1 VGSPVSWVVAR
12 TPLRGQQRTIV
23 FGSVVLVVL
32 LTGLVDSATGP
43 DISLALFYLLP
54 AVVGAVTIGTTAGV
68 ILAVEGSAVSLLAD
82 RWLHSGNSTMEVSV
96 TNAALRLVIMLGIVW
111 LLTALRSAVE
121 AATASEQRSRSFLGV
136 AAHQLR
142 SPLTGVTTTAEAL
155 LLQGASPEQEPL
167 LELLARDAQRAGRL
181 VGSLLRMARLEQ
193 QPRSTPRVVDVIE
206 AVNGHVERLH
216 RLRSDLAVDVHRPH
230 ATAIR
235 AFVDADALDDI
246 LGNLLEN
253 ASRYARTRIEIG
265 IDTINN
271 GRQVSVRVADD
282 GPGIPAGASET
293 VFEPFVSLDASG
305 GSGLGLAIARASARN
320 YDGDVSYIGGG
331 FAMTLPSA
339 GNR

>member
-1 VGSPVSWVVAR
+1 
-12 TPLRGQQRTIV
+12 
-23 FGSVVLVVL
+23 
-32 LTGLVDSATGP
+32 
-43 DISLALFYLLP
+43 
-54 AVVGAVTIGTTAGV
+54 
-68 ILAVEGSAVSLLAD
+68 
-82 RWLHSGNSTMEVSV
+82 
-96 TNAALRLVIMLGIVW
+96 
-111 LLTALRSAVE
+111 
-121 AATASEQRSRSFLGV
+121 
-136 AAHQLR
+136 
-142 SPLTGVTTTAEAL
+142 
-155 LLQGASPEQEPL
+155 
-167 LELLARDAQRAGRL
+167 
-181 VGSLLRMARLEQ
+181 
-193 QPRSTPRVVDVIE
+193 VVDVIE